1 MLKDLDKRN
10 ATAGGMQVQP
20 LSGDVRSVMPARR
33 TYRLLLVLLLTVFII
48 AGVVAWQK
56 FLKPGANLAVLAP
69 QVLASA
75 VAVPITVKASPPAE
89 APPQAIDDAA
99 PAVLEPAVP
108 PPLVKNKSLP
118 LLNAKDVDSE
128 TGNKIA
134 AQNHIT
140 DMASIEAKVPT
151 EKPLHTAEK
160 QKREYPEKTVTK
172 TPRETPLKIVSPQQ
186 ASDNAYRHAVTI
198 IQQGRVTEA
207 KQSLI
212 QALDYNP
219 LNLNARQLL
228 TGMLVEEGQQG
239 EAITLLQDGLKI
251 APDQSQL
258 SFMLARLQV
267 EAGNNKAA
275 LATLQSGL
283 PMAGN
288 DPQYHALL
296 ATLLQR
302 EERHDEA
309 MEHYL
314 IALKAD
320 PAMPNWLIGIG
331 ISLQALGK
339 VDDATKAFT
348 RAQQSE
354 LLTSEL
360 ALFVD
365 QRLKQLK
372 Q

>member
-1 MLKDLDKRN
+1 M
-10 ATAGGMQVQP
+10 
-20 LSGDVRSVMPARR
+20 
-33 TYRLLLVLLLTVFII
+33 
-48 AGVVAWQK
+48 
-56 FLKPGANLAVLAP
+56 
-69 QVLASA
+69 
-75 VAVPITVKASPPAE
+75 
-89 APPQAIDDAA
+89 
-99 PAVLEPAVP
+99 
-108 PPLVKNKSLP
+108 
-118 LLNAKDVDSE
+118 
-128 TGNKIA
+128 
-134 AQNHIT
+134 
-140 DMASIEAKVPT
+140 
-151 EKPLHTAEK
+151 
-160 QKREYPEKTVTK
+160 TK